1 MDYNS
6 EPTDQTAADPGPHST
21 AEQLQ
26 SLTRQVAEQQDQLR
40 DYEKSLV
47 ERIADV
53 DDDRRTTAS
62 KLQRAWQ
69 TQREEIE
76 LRLRRQTAITMV
88 VLVLFALLVGGV
100 LFLAYHDLGQA
111 RLPLIDEIA
120 TIKGELDRRA
130 DPPPADEAVGDALKG
145 LSLSVAEISSSL
157 ERMSEEQASS
167 LDRGIAAERSARD
180 AADAGIAE
188 EVRRLE
194 AEQQSLAQELASLR
208 QALEEARARAAADAP
223 SAELDAESAE
233 AVPGTPETGGS
244 APEQLVAEPSAASE
258 PVAEAAQADA
268 EVADADSEGEPVAE
282 DAVEDR
288 ASNGSLVGGPAYA
301 LQLIGFFSRDAMLTF
316 AARDDLPERMYYR
329 EDRYRGR
336 PWYALIHSLHADYAS
351 AEAALSRLAPDLV
364 AMGPWIRPIR
374 DDEDLRVLAPSE

>member
-1 MDYNS
+1 MEYDA
-6 EPTDQTAADPGPHST
+6 EPADQTASDPGSRST
-21 AEQLQ
+21 AEQLK
-26 SLTRQVAEQQDQLR
+26 SLARQVAEQQDQLR

-53 DDDRRTTAS
+53 DDDRRTTAA

-76 LRLRRQTAITMV
+76 LRLRRQTAVTMV

-100 LFLAYHDLGQA
+100 LFLAYRDLGQA
-111 RLPLIDEIA
+111 RLPLLDEIA

-130 DPPPADEAVGDALKG
+130 EPPPADEAVGDALKG

-157 ERMSEEQASS
+157 ERMSAEQASK

-180 AADAGIAE
+180 AADAGIAD

-194 AEQQSLAQELASLR
+194 AEQRSLAQELASLR
-208 QALEEARARAAADAP
+208 QMLDEARAQAAADAP
-223 SAELDAESAE
+223 SAEPEAESSE
-233 AVPGTPETGGS
+233 ATPGTPETGGP
-244 APEQLVAEPSAASE
+244 APEQVVGGTGASSE
-258 PVAEAAQADA
+258 PIVDAAQPDAEAA
-268 EVADADSEGEPVAE
+268 EGDPVAE
-282 DAVEDR
+282 DVAEDSAGS
-288 ASNGSLVGGPAYA
+288 ASVAGGPAYC
-301 LQLIGFFSRDAMLTF
+301 LQLIGFFSRDAMLKF

-374 DDEDLRVLAPSE
+374 DEEDLRVLAPSE